1 MLNVVNHVCVD
12 ALFLFEIVLITS
24 TGLRI
29 NKGNVLSE
37 RVRTYVPLCARWIRR
52 WLLQW
57 EGKVRTSIERTFILS
72 NN

>member
-37 RVRTYVPLCARWIRR
+37 RGRTYVPLCARWIRR

-57 EGKVRTSIERTFILS
+57 EGKVRTSIERTFTLS